1 MVLKGGIALSWY
13 IWLIIAGLFIIIET
27 FTSGFL
33 IFWFGIGALVSMIIS
48 IFIEDIFIQTI
59 IFIIS
64 SVILIF
70 ATKPFVKKF
79 TNSQTISTNINSLI
93 GKTGIVVKEIDNLA
107 SVGQVKVNGEL
118 WSAKSIDNQ
127 IISENTK
134 VEIIKIDGVKL
145 IVKTI

>member
-1 MVLKGGIALSWY
+1 MSWY

-107 SVGQVKVNGEL
+107 SIGQVKVNGEL

>member
-1 MVLKGGIALSWY
+1 MSWY

-79 TNSQTISTNINSLI
+79 TNSKTISTNINSLI

-107 SVGQVKVNGEL
+107 SIGQVKVNGEL

>member
-1 MVLKGGIALSWY
+1 MSWY

>member
-1 MVLKGGIALSWY
+1 MSWY

-48 IFIEDIFIQTI
+48 

>member
-134 VEIIKIDGVKL
+134 VEIIKIDGVQL

>member
-1 MVLKGGIALSWY
+1 MSWY

-79 TNSQTISTNINSLI
+79 TNSKTISTNINSLI

>member
-1 MVLKGGIALSWY
+1 MSWY

-79 TNSQTISTNINSLI
+79 TNSKTISTNINSLI

-107 SVGQVKVNGEL
+107 SVGQVKVTGEL

>member
-1 MVLKGGIALSWY
+1 MSWY

-134 VEIIKIDGVKL
+134 VEIIEIDGVKL

>member
-1 MVLKGGIALSWY
+1 MSWY

-27 FTSGFL
+27 FTGGFL

>member
-1 MVLKGGIALSWY
+1 MSWY
-13 IWLIIAGLFIIIET
+13 IWLIIAGLFIIIEA

-33 IFWFGIGALVSMIIS
+33 IFWFGIGALVSMIAS

-79 TNSQTISTNINSLI
+79 TNSKTISTNINSLI
-93 GKTGIVVKEIDNLA
+93 GKTGIVVKNIDNLA
-107 SVGQVKVNGEL
+107 SVGQVKINGEL
-118 WSAKSIDNQ
+118 WSAKSINNQ
-127 IISENTK
+127 IIPDNTK

-145 IVKTI
+145 IVKPI

>member
-1 MVLKGGIALSWY
+1 MSWY

-33 IFWFGIGALVSMIIS
+33 IFWFGIGALISMIIS

-79 TNSQTISTNINSLI
+79 TNNKTISTNINSLI

-118 WSAKSIDNQ
+118 WSAKSINNQ

-134 VEIIKIDGVKL
+134 VEIIQIDGVKL

>member
-1 MVLKGGIALSWY
+1 MSWY

-79 TNSQTISTNINSLI
+79 TNSKTISTNINSLI
-93 GKTGIVVKEIDNLA
+93 GKTGIVLKEIDNLA
-107 SVGQVKVNGEL
+107 SIGQVKVNGEL

>member
-1 MVLKGGIALSWY
+1 MSWY

-70 ATKPFVKKF
+70 VTKPFVKKF

>member
-1 MVLKGGIALSWY
+1 MSWY

-70 ATKPFVKKF
+70 TTKPFVKKF

>member
-1 MVLKGGIALSWY
+1 MSWY

-118 WSAKSIDNQ
+118 WSAKNIDNQ

>member
-1 MVLKGGIALSWY
+1 MSWY

-134 VEIIKIDGVKL
+134 VEIIKIDGVQL